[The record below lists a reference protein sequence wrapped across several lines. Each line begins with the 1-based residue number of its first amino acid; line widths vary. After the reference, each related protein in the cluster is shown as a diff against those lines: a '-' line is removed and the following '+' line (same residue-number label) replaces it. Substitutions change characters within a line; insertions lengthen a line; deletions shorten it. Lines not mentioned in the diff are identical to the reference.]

1 MLSSIGSVLLL
12 AFGFGFVI
20 FFHELG
26 HFLAAK
32 WAGVKVEQFAVGFG
46 SAIVSWRK
54 GLGFRRGSTQQAFH
68 ERLTQHIEHHH
79 PDQVKAHER
88 VPGPS
93 DVQLT
98 QAAAELGISETEY
111 RLNWIPL
118 GGYVKMLGQDDLK
131 PGAVENDPRAYN
143 NKTVGQRMVIVS
155 AGVVMNVILAAIGFM
170 IIFLVGFQVK
180 PPVVGSVQ
188 PGSPAQQA
196 YTIVD
201 GKAVI
206 VGLQPGDRI
215 LYLDNKYQS
224 DWEKIQLN
232 TALLPGGAIPIY
244 VEHPNGQKEDLTI
257 VPAKSADS
265 SDFFK
270 LGIMPSYTLTG
281 LSKDEELGAPADL
294 FMPDVSLVGK
304 GDVITQIAG
313 QDVKPNEFWKLPDT
327 LQKAA
332 GKPVSITIQSAD
344 GKTRVAQVQ
353 PHFME
358 SFGNEP
364 VNFGGLLM
372 RAQVQSVLPTSPV
385 KSIIKPGDV
394 FVSFSDPAPGGDRAP
409 SATRDELM
417 KWLNQA
423 GQEGHGLNLTILR
436 DGKQIELHDVKP
448 TLRLGPGHYGI
459 GVGLGMD
466 EQHPVVAGTLE
477 NSPAAVAGVP
487 AGAHLTAV
495 NGQPVSTWFDVNNI
509 FAKLTTGQSVTLTAT
524 VDGETKTYAL
534 GKLSAEQIAEV
545 RQNRLTDDLVLHQ
558 ATDVRK
564 TANPLVA
571 AVWGVGETRDALL
584 QVYQTVR
591 AMFSRSIS
599 INQVSGPVGILAAGY
614 RFAEM
619 GATRLIWFLSIISAN
634 LAVMNF
640 LPIPIV
646 DGGLF
651 AFLIIEKLKGGPISP
666 RVQAIAQVVG
676 LAILLSVFL
685 FATYQDVFYR
695 LPFMTGH

>member
-46 SAIVSWRK
+46 SAIFSWRK
-54 GLGFRRGSTQQAFH
+54 GLGFRKGSTQQAFH
-68 ERLTQHIEHHH
+68 ERLTQHIEKNHA
-79 PDQVKAHER
+79 DQLQLKEHVH
-88 VPGPS
+88 GPN
-93 DVQLT
+93 DEQLAR
-98 QAAAELGISETEY
+98 AAVELGISDTEY

-143 NKTVGQRMVIVS
+143 NKTIGQRMVIVS
-155 AGVVMNVILAAIGFM
+155 AGVIMNVILAAIGFM
-170 IIFLVGFQVK
+170 VIFLVGFQVK

-196 YTIVD
+196 YKIVD
-201 GKAVI
+201 GKTVT
-206 VGLQPGDRI
+206 VGLQPGDRV

-232 TALLPGGAIPIY
+232 TALLPGGSIPVY
-244 VEHPNGQKEDLTI
+244 VEHADGHTDHLTI

-265 SDFFK
+265 SDFFR
-270 LGIMPSYTLTG
+270 LGIMPSYELTG
-281 LSKDEELGAPADL
+281 LSKDEELGAPTDL
-294 FMPDVSLVGK
+294 LMPDVTLVGK

-313 QDVKPNEFWKLPDT
+313 QNVKPNEFWKLPDA

-332 GKPVSITIQSAD
+332 GKPLPITIRSAD
-344 GKTRVAQVQ
+344 GKTRIAQVH

-358 SFGNEP
+358 
-364 VNFGGLLM
+364 NFGSTPINFAGLLM
-372 RAQVQSVLPTSPV
+372 RMQVQSVLPDSPY
-385 KSIIKPGDV
+385 KGIIKPGDV
-394 FVSFSDPAPGGDRAP
+394 FVSFSDPAPGGDRA
-409 SATRDELM
+409 ATSTHDELI
-417 KWLNQA
+417 KWLDLA
-423 GQEGHGLNLTILR
+423 GQNHHGLTITVLR
-436 DGKQIELHDVKP
+436 DGKQTELHDIKP
-448 TLRLGPGHYGI
+448 TVHLAPGRYGI

-477 NSPAAVAGVP
+477 NSPAAAAKVP
-487 AGAHLTAV
+487 AGARITAV
-495 NGQPVSTWFDVNNI
+495 NGQSVSTWFDVNNI
-509 FAKLTTGQSVTLTAT
+509 LAKLTIDQPVTLTAT
-524 VDGETKTYAL
+524 VDSETKTYAL

-545 RQNRLTDDLVLHQ
+545 RQNRLIDDLVLHQ
-558 ATDVRK
+558 ATYSRK
-564 TANPLVA
+564 TNNPFIA
-571 AVWGVGETRDALL
+571 AAWGVGETRDALL

-591 AMFSRSIS
+591 AMFSQSIS